1 MSEYQCYEFVALDRQ
16 LTAKEMTALRAVSTR
31 AEITPTRFW
40 NEYEWG
46 DLKADSAKLLERYF
60 DAHSYVANWGTRR
73 LMLRIPA
80 KAISAKALRPY
91 FVGDAAKVRS
101 AGKYVIIDLAS
112 DEEGA
117 DYYVDDDDNGTLT
130 SLLPLRAELLRG
142 DLRPCYL
149 AWLLAVQT
157 GDIAEDAMEPP
168 VPAGLS
174 KLTAAQRAMV
184 EFLRIDEVFL
194 AAAAAASPPLT
205 DDTPAFRAWSRT
217 LSRNAKDAW
226 LARAVEEPDL
236 ALGAELLRTFR
247 QQLKVPRR
255 TARSVASL
263 IAAAEAKHAKGRR
276 A

>member
-16 LTAKEMTALRAVSTR
+16 LTAKEMTELRAVSTR

-40 NEYEWG
+40 NDYAWG

-60 DAHSYVANWGTRR
+60 DAHSYVSNWGTRR

-80 KAISAKALRPY
+80 KAITARALRSY
-91 FVGDAAKVRS
+91 FVGDAAKVR
-101 AGKYVIIDLAS
+101 ATGKYVIIDLIS
-112 DEEGA
+112 SEEGA
-117 DYYVDDDDNGTLT
+117 DYHVEDEDNGTLT

-142 DLRPCYL
+142 DLRVCYL
-149 AWLLAVQT
+149 AWLLAVQA
-157 GDIAEDAMEPP
+157 GDMAEDAMEPP

-174 KLTAAQRAMV
+174 KLTVAQKAMV
-184 EFLRIDEVFL
+184 EFLRIDEALV
-194 AAAAAASPPLT
+194 AAAAAASPVLT
-205 DDTPAFRAWSRT
+205 DDTPGLRAWVRA
-217 LSRNAKDAW
+217 LDGHAKDAW

-247 QQLKVPRR
+247 QQVKAPRR
-255 TARSVASL
+255 RARSVASL
-263 IAAAEAKHAKGRR
+263 IAAAEAKHAKARR